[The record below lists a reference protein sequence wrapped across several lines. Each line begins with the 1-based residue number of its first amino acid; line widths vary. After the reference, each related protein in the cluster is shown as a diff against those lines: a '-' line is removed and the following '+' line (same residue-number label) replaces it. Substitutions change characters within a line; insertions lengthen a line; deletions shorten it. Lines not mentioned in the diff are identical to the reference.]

1 MKKIFKAVKTV
12 SGYDLAKG
20 AYDTLSGAATAKA
33 QKQYKNAL
41 DQQSQIAQQN
51 ADAAANMAANLNGE
65 NVADVQA
72 GGTADVIGTGI
83 KKKRQG
89 GLSSALGVS

>member
-1 MKKIFKAVKTV
+1 MKKVFKAVKLA

-33 QKQYKNAL
+33 QDQYKNAL
-41 DQQSQIAQQN
+41 NQQSQIAKQN

-65 NVADVQA
+65 NLVDVQA
-72 GGTADVIGTGI
+72 GGGADVLGTGI